1 MNKARAFTAVPMA
14 AALIAATACGGSED
28 GSGDDSAITVVAS
41 TNVWGSV
48 VKAVGGEHVE
58 VKSLIDDPSG
68 DPHSYEATA
77 EDAAD
82 VQDGELLVYNGGGYD
97 DFFTQLAEQ
106 STSKRFVVA
115 VEDDG
120 GDQHG
125 HGEDGHGGES
135 GPDGLRSQQG
145 DDHDDHDH
153 GTDDGHGDDQGG
165 QDEGH
170 GEQGEG
176 AEDGHDDEG
185 HGDDHGE
192 GNSDEGNSDESGHE
206 GHSHGDGDNEHVWY
220 DPEVV
225 GEVADDVAAELAEID
240 PGQKQTFT
248 DNAAAFKKRL
258 DGMEQQIA
266 DIPDGRVL
274 ATAPVAHYLLEGA
287 GLEDVTPQ
295 DYTRAIENETDVP
308 VAAQQRVTN
317 LVKNGEIDAVV
328 NNPQTVTS
336 VTEKLTSEAEGANV
350 PVVDMTETLPEG
362 QDDYIAWMTGQ
373 IEELAG
379 ALGQ

>member
-1 MNKARAFTAVPMA
+1 MNKARAFSAVPIA
-14 AALIAATACGGSED
+14 AALMAATACGGSD
-28 GSGDDSAITVVAS
+28 GGSGDDSAITVVAS

-58 VKSLIDDPSG
+58 VKSLIEDPSA

-82 VQDGELLVYNGGGYD
+82 VQDGDLLVHNGGGYD

-106 STSKRFVVA
+106 ASDKPTVVA
-115 VEDDG
+115 VDDDSG
-120 GDQHG
+120 HQDG

-135 GPDGLRSQQG
+135 GGPEGLRSQQG
-145 DDHDDHDH
+145 DDHDGHDH
-153 GTDDGHGDDQGG
+153 G
-165 QDEGH
+165 
-170 GEQGEG
+170 
-176 AEDGHDDEG
+176 DEG
-185 HGDDHGE
+185 HGDEGHG
-192 GNSDEGNSDESGHE
+192 DEGQGGGHEGHGHE
-206 GHSHGDGDNEHVWY
+206 GHSHADGDNEHVWY

-225 GEVADDVAAELAEID
+225 GELADDVAAELAKIE

-248 DNAAAFKKRL
+248 DNAAAFEKRL
-258 DGMEQQIA
+258 DGLEQQISE
-266 DIPDGRVL
+266 IPDGKVL
-274 ATAPVAHYLLEGA
+274 ATAPVAHYLLEAA
-287 GLEDVTPQ
+287 GLEDVTPK

-317 LVKNGEIDAVV
+317 LVKGGEIDAVV

-336 VTEKLTSEAEGANV
+336 VTEKLTSGAGDADV